1 MLRKK
6 AEKAHVYRCLA
17 KKDAGERMYHV
28 QTACKLDAV
37 RCKNF
42 IINLKR
48 AGLIPLK
55 AVK

>member
-6 AEKAHVYRCLA
+6 AEKAHVYRCFA
-17 KKDAGERMYHV
+17 KKDDGERMYHV
-28 QTACKLDAV
+28 QTACKLDTV

-48 AGLIPLK
+48 AGLIP
-55 AVK
+55 